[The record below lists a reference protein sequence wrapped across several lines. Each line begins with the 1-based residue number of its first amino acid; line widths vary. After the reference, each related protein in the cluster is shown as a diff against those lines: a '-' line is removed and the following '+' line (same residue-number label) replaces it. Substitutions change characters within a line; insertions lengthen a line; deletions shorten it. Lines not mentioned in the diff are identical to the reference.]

1 MSTSAT
7 RSSATLRAGAP
18 AVLRSTEPVIQFDQV
33 SKRFS
38 LHYDQQISIGER
50 LKRLFRRGSERNE
63 EIFWALRDVSFSMR
77 RGETVGLVGDNGSG
91 KSTTLK
97 LITRILEPTAGTI
110 AVNGRVSALLEL
122 GSGFH
127 PDLTGRENIFL
138 NGSLL
143 GQSQAEM
150 RRKQDAIIEF
160 SELED
165 FIDTPVKHYS
175 SGMYMRLA
183 FAIAVSV
190 EPDILITD
198 EILAVGD
205 DAFQRKCIDHIYR
218 FKRQGRTILFVS
230 HALAV
235 VQNLCDR
242 ILWFDHGVL
251 QRDGD
256 SLTVV
261 DAYLKMINEKD
272 RQRIEHE
279 RKRDEE
285 ERKRD
290 EEERAQ
296 QEGRESEAEAD
307 GEADADE
314 PEDLSRWGTREV
326 EIVRVEL
333 LDSDEEPRTIFDTGE
348 CLIVRI
354 HYLAHECIDYPVF
367 GVALYHRS
375 GLHLNGPN
383 SRFAGLP
390 IDAIEGEG
398 MVEYIIESI
407 PLLEGEYLVSASV
420 YDYSMSHP
428 YDHHDRKYS
437 FRVQAAT
444 LRERYGLLYI
454 PSRWSWNPASTET
467 DRDTDETGAAGDGS
481 NAGAMQKREQL

>member
-1 MSTSAT
+1 MSNPTSSRGT
-7 RSSATLRAGAP
+7 FRTLLPSSSP
-18 AVLRSTEPVIQFDQV
+18 EVITFDHV

-38 LHYDQQISIGER
+38 LHYDQQISLPSRIAQ
-50 LKRLFRRGSERNE
+50 FIRGTVNRDASS
-63 EIFWALRDVSFSMR
+63 FWALRDVSFTVR

-97 LITRILEPTAGTI
+97 LITRILEPTSGQVV
-110 AVNGRVSALLEL
+110 VNGRVSALLEL

-143 GQSQAEM
+143 GQSRAEM
-150 RRKQDAIIEF
+150 RRKLDSIIEF
-160 SELED
+160 SELGE

-205 DAFQRKCIDHIYR
+205 DAFQRKCIDQIYR

-230 HALAV
+230 HALGV

-242 ILWFDHGVL
+242 VLWFDRGVL
-251 QRDGD
+251 RHDGD
-256 SLTVV
+256 SVSV
-261 DAYLKMINEKD
+261 IDSYLKMINEKD
-272 RQRIEHE
+272 RQRIEQE
-279 RKRDEE
+279 RKRE
-285 ERKRD
+285 
-290 EEERAQ
+290 Q
-296 QEGRESEAEAD
+296 EAEKHARQD
-307 GEADADE
+307 RHRGE
-314 PEDLSRWGTREV
+314 PETNGEVWTPSEKPSAQEDDRRWGTREV
-326 EIVRVEL
+326 EIVQVEL
-333 LDSDEEPRTIFDTGE
+333 LDHRGKPQFVFATGE
-348 CLIVRI
+348 QLIIRI
-354 HYLAHECIDYPVF
+354 HYFAHKPIDYPVF
-367 GVALYHRS
+367 GVALYHQN

-383 SRFAGLP
+383 TRFANVP
-390 IDAIEGEG
+390 IDVIDGEG
-398 MVEYIIESI
+398 VVEYHIEHI

-420 YDYSMSHP
+420 YDYSMTHP
-428 YDHHDRKYS
+428 YDHHDRKYV

-454 PSRWSWNPASTET
+454 PSQWYWKPSKPVPYARPNISRSGGEN
-467 DRDTDETGAAGDGS
+467 GS
-481 NAGAMQKREQL
+481 EERGE